1 MSADAC
7 AKACDKGRHFRCES
21 LSRMGAA
28 VTLVSA
34 LVAATVMTPSQ
45 ALAKDTPEVFQRAV
59 ALSLAQ
65 NPTVREAQAAYLA
78 AKDDIRVA
86 RGQRFPQVDVAV
98 QSSPQQFGVNAN
110 NGAVRDGTTES
121 LRAVTPVLDWGKASY
136 EIEARE
142 QSAEAAK
149 QRLIQARE
157 TVANDTIAA
166 MLQVAKQTRLVAVTD
181 DYMDR
186 NKRLVEMLTQIVEI
200 DPGRGSELVQARSRF
215 LQSMASK
222 DQTLSRLRDAKS
234 ALLRLLP
241 NDAVEIPL
249 NVTEAAIPVTDLE
262 SAIAALDKH
271 PVVLQ
276 AQADADSALSS
287 AKALARSNLPGV
299 SWVVS
304 KSSARDALNR
314 ESPWISQ
321 FQLNFGASRGGSALA
336 AERAAIARADAARE
350 RSRQA
355 RLDIQYK
362 LRGIAEDAS
371 SQLERARV
379 YRDIGPQTDQVRE
392 AFYEQWY
399 TLGKRSLFDLLNA
412 EADHFNTVSTQITS
426 LFDGLIAASR
436 LKAEVADLT
445 RWLGFGD
452 ASSAD

>member
-1 MSADAC
+1 MSD
-7 AKACDKGRHFRCES
+7 DPPKGC
-21 LSRMGAA
+21 LGALREHRYHVTIVSMLLLA
-28 VTLVSA
+28 VA
-34 LVAATVMTPSQ
+34 IWTVPR
-45 ALAKDTPEVFQRAV
+45 AVHANGGAEVFHRAV

-78 AKDDIRVA
+78 TRDDIRVA
-86 RGQRFPQVDVAV
+86 KGQRFPQVDIAV
-98 QSSPQQFGVNAN
+98 QSNPQQFGANAN
-110 NGAVRDGTTES
+110 NGAVRDTTTES

-142 QSAEAAK
+142 QASEAAK

-157 TVANDTIAA
+157 TVANETITA

-181 DYMDR
+181 SYMDR

-200 DPGRGSELVQARSRF
+200 DPGRGSELVQARSRL

-241 NDAVEIPL
+241 NDAVEIPV
-249 NVTEAAIPVTDLE
+249 NVTETAIPVTEL
-262 SAIAALDKH
+262 AAALSALDRH

-276 AQADADSALSS
+276 AQADAESALLS
-287 AKALARSNLPGV
+287 AKALARSNLPSL

-314 ESPWISQ
+314 ESPWLSQ
-321 FQLNFGASRGGSALA
+321 FQLNFGASRGGSADA

-355 RLDIQYK
+355 RLDIEFR
-362 LRGIAEDAS
+362 LRGVAEEAG

-379 YRDIGPQTDQVRE
+379 YRDISPQTDQVRE

-412 EADHFNTVSTQITS
+412 EGDHFSTVSIQINS

-436 LKAEVADLT
+436 LKAEIADLT

-452 ASSAD
+452 VTSAD